1 MNFKTIHFYY
11 NHDTDN
17 SNNGIIRIIHNQRTM
32 PMSRLKTLVFTFV
45 ATLGKTEVSDQHTVS
60 VGLIA
65 VLCSGPKHIPLTARY
80 KSVLVHPIIIAV
92 IHKTYYYDVQ

>member
-11 NHDTDN
+11 NHDDN

-32 PMSRLKTLVFTFV
+32 PMSQLKTLVFTFV

-60 VGLIA
+60 DGLIA
-65 VLCSGPKHIPLTARY
+65 VHCSGPKHILLTARY
-80 KSVLVHPIIIAV
+80 KSVLVRPIIIAV